1 MNLLEEDSNDETRN
15 WYIKTYNNL
24 VKTRREMRGWKKAR
38 NYREYSDYLEKHHI
52 IPKCMGGKNE
62 EDNYV
67 LFTYREH
74 IIAHHLLHRIFPE
87 NHKLAL
93 AYLGMIYMNP
103 NRKVG
108 KGVYKIVNGK
118 EVPYTTRD
126 LEEIRK
132 LVAEKNRIEKTG
144 VKYSDEVKRKLS
156 EMRMGH
162 EVKETTRQKI
172 SEARVGMEF
181 TEEHKKNISK
191 THKGKTLSEDIKK
204 KVSIN
209 SVTRREIIGP
219 NGETYE
225 SIKTCAKSLN
235 MSYQKLQIELRKGP
249 YKGYRYKSQISSPA
263 HKVLDTNTGIEYKSL
278 VQCAKALGRDKKT
291 IKNWI
296 EKHPEKGFKYID

>member
-1 MNLLEEDSNDETRN
+1 MNLLEEDPNDETRN

-191 THKGKTLSEDIKK
+191 SHKGMKLSEETKK
-204 KVSIN
+204 KVSEN
-209 SVTRREIIGP
+209 SVTKREILGP
-219 NGETYE
+219 NGETYD
-225 SIKTCAKSLN
+225 SIKNCAKALGITVDAL
-235 MSYQKLQIELRKGP
+235 YHKLWNHPEEG
-249 YKGYRYKSQISSPA
+249 YKFKSDKSIS